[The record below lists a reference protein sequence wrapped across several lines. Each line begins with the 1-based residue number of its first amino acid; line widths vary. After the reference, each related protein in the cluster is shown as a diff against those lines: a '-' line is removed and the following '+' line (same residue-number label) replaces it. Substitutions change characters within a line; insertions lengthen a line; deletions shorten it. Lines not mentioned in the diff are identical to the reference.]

1 MTTHESSSSERKL
14 KGFEFYHKIL
24 GSPKNIVA
32 PMVDHSEYAWRL
44 LSRRYNSH
52 LCYTPMFHARLF
64 ADSEHYRK
72 EQFTTGPNDRP
83 LIVQFCANDPETLLK
98 AAKLVED
105 QCDAVDINLGCPQGI
120 AKRGH
125 YGSFLMEEWDLVC
138 SMVKTLDENLAIPV
152 TCKIRIFEDVNQTIE
167 YALRLQNAG
176 CQLLTVHGRTREMKG
191 HKTGLADWEQIRRVK
206 EALSIPV
213 FANGNICYYEDVEAC
228 MKFTGVEGVMTA
240 EGNLYNPAI
249 FTGELP
255 PCWRMAE
262 EYLEICKEYPNSA
275 DVGPMRAHLFKIFA
289 PCLTEYTDLRT
300 ELAAKHTWDEFWQ
313 ITKEF
318 KRRIMAATNNATK
331 YVPPPKWELDERGL
345 RILPN
350 WICQPHFRP
359 ELPSETGAAPAPM
372 TEEKSAEQLDEIAAA
387 RVQRKEAKRQ
397 AKIAKLENEEV
408 IASKKAR
415 KANGKNPVC
424 AQPKC
429 LNYGSSK
436 CVFESCKNCCRDKV
450 KADKLTKL
458 EDGNDKNEMMEG
470 ETCTTPKGTIDRD
483 YSMALTFSSMMM
495 ALALENS
502 MRGISLAVER
512 FQDSGSQLVLNTIFA
527 GNVLCIL
534 YVFGFT
540 WANFT
545 DAHTCYVA
553 NLLDNL
559 VFHLFMI
566 TFGLRNIHLVQ
577 RMTNRMAFSF

>member
-1 MTTHESSSSERKL
+1 MTTHESNPSERKL

-44 LSRRYNSH
+44 LSQ
-52 LCYTPMFHARLF
+52 
-64 ADSEHYRK
+64 
-72 EQFTTGPNDRP
+72 QFTTGPNDRP
-83 LIVQFCANDPETLLK
+83 LIVQFCANDPVTLLK

-289 PCLTEYTDLRT
+289 P
-300 ELAAKHTWDEFWQ
+300 W
-313 ITKEF
+313 
-318 KRRIMAATNNATK
+318 
-331 YVPPPKWELDERGL
+331 
-345 RILPN
+345 
-350 WICQPHFRP
+350 
-359 ELPSETGAAPAPM
+359 
-372 TEEKSAEQLDEIAAA
+372 
-387 RVQRKEAKRQ
+387 
-397 AKIAKLENEEV
+397 
-408 IASKKAR
+408 
-415 KANGKNPVC
+415 
-424 AQPKC
+424 
-429 LNYGSSK
+429 
-436 CVFESCKNCCRDKV
+436 
-450 KADKLTKL
+450 
-458 EDGNDKNEMMEG
+458 
-470 ETCTTPKGTIDRD
+470 
-483 YSMALTFSSMMM
+483 
-495 ALALENS
+495 
-502 MRGISLAVER
+502 
-512 FQDSGSQLVLNTIFA
+512 
-527 GNVLCIL
+527 
-534 YVFGFT
+534 
-540 WANFT
+540 
-545 DAHTCYVA
+545 
-553 NLLDNL
+553 
-559 VFHLFMI
+559 
-566 TFGLRNIHLVQ
+566 
-577 RMTNRMAFSF
+577 